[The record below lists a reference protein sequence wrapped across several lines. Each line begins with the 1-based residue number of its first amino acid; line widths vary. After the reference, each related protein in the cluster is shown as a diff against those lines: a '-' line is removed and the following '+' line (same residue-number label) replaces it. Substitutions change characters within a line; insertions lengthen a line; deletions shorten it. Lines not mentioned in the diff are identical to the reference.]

1 MAMSIPAKI
10 RWCVVSAAFWIA
22 IATTASALPN
32 VHAIAQQVDAHYNQ
46 LQSFQA
52 DFTEIYQG
60 SGIQREEAG
69 TLWLKKP
76 GKMRWEY
83 RSPEEKLFLADGKA
97 TWLYLPA
104 EKQARK
110 SPLKNL
116 EDLRSPLAF
125 LLGKTKLEK
134 ELKTLSFAPDIQA
147 WKSEDVMVRGV
158 PRGLED
164 RVDQVVL
171 EITPEHRIARILIHA
186 VDDSVTEYRFSNSK
200 ENVEVADKQFR
211 FTAPAGTEVIEEES
225 GER

>member
-1 MAMSIPAKI
+1 MVAVLCLAIIIPA
-10 RWCVVSAAFWIA
+10 F
-22 IATTASALPN
+22 ALPN
-32 VHAIAQQVDAHYNQ
+32 VHIAAQQVDEHYNQ
-46 LQSFQA
+46 LQSLQA

-60 SGIQREEAG
+60 AGTAREESG

-134 ELKTLSFAPDIQA
+134 ELKALSFAPDIQA
-147 WKSEDVMVRGV
+147 WKPEDVMLRGV

-164 RVDQVVL
+164 RIEQVLL

-186 VDDSVTEYRFSNSK
+186 VDDSVTEYRFSNQK
-200 ENVEVADKQFR
+200 ENVEVAEKQFR
-211 FTAPAGTEVIEEES
+211 FTAPEGTEVIRDGSEN
-225 GER
+225 

>member
-1 MAMSIPAKI
+1 MKLLRRI
-10 RWCVVSAAFWIA
+10 RWCGVLTLFWIA
-22 IATTASALPN
+22 MATTASALPN
-32 VHAIAQQVDAHYNQ
+32 VHAVAQRVDEHYNQ

-60 SGIQREEAG
+60 SGIQREEVG

-83 RSPEEKLFLADGKA
+83 RSPEEKLFLADGKV

-125 LLGKTKLEK
+125 LLGKTRLEK
-134 ELKTLSFAPDIQA
+134 ELKALSFAPDIQA
-147 WKSEDVMVRGV
+147 WKPEDVMVRGV

-164 RVDQVVL
+164 RVEQVVL

-200 ENVEVADKQFR
+200 EDV
-211 FTAPAGTEVIEEES
+211 
-225 GER
+225 

>member
-1 MAMSIPAKI
+1 MAMNIPAKF
-10 RWCVVSAAFWIA
+10 RWCVASVAFSIA
-22 IATTASALPN
+22 VATTAYALPN
-32 VHAIAQQVDAHYNQ
+32 VHTVAQQVDAHYNQ

-110 SPLKNL
+110 SPLKSL

-134 ELKTLSFAPDIQA
+134 ELKALSFAPDIQA
-147 WKSEDVMVRGV
+147 WKSEDVMLRGV

-164 RVDQVVL
+164 RVEHVVL
-171 EITPEHRIARILIHA
+171 EITPEHRIARILIHG
-186 VDDSVTEYRFSNSK
+186 VDDSVTEYTFSNSK
-200 ENVEVADKQFR
+200 ENVAVADKQFR
-211 FTAPAGTEVIEEES
+211 FTAPAGTEVIQNDS
-225 GER
+225 GEQ